1 MQIPASNLR
10 TNRFHRLGGNCRA
23 EIDEVLP
30 FAILRSP
37 RPKRVAQKIE
47 LLVRVRPSPILILAI
62 DNLRLFGMK
71 LQPTLLQASG
81 YGRPNLLGFHFC
93 PAMHDG
99 IIGETLKRH
108 LPILRRHPPI
118 KRIMQKQIGQQR
130 ADDTALRRALLT
142 RDQLAI
148 LLLHWRFQPALNV
161 ESDPLLLGVFLHR
174 PYQQILRDVIEE
186 TLDVQIYNPVI
197 APASLPRLPDCVQGR
212 LPRSIPVGIRMEQ
225 RVHRRLQSRL
235 HHHLRNPIRHGW
247 YAQFPFPTV
256 CFRYFNRPH
265 RRRKVTARRHPI
277 PDLVQVPFQVPFEIR
292 NRLLVD
298 PCRHLLR
305 FYSLIRLPNLPLR
318 NYKRLCLTHRLFPL
332 LVGSLNSAPSTQP
345 LCSIPFRGLHR
356 YYGLFRPSAPHPYSR
371 SHGSST
377 WASPLASEP
386 QVPTFHSTAFR
397 QTPAPSLPDAAPS
410 VNRCRRS

>member
-10 TNRFHRLGGNCRA
+10 TNRFHRLVGNCRA

-47 LLVRVRPSPILILAI
+47 LLVRVRPSQILILAI

-142 RDQLAI
+142 RNQLAV
-148 LLLHWRFQPALNV
+148 LLLHWRFQPALDV
-161 ESDPLLLGVFLHR
+161 ENHPWFFGVFLHR
-174 PYQQILRDVIEE
+174 PYQQILRDVVEE
-186 TLDVQIYNPVI
+186 TLDVQIYNPVM
-197 APASLPRLPDCVQGR
+197 APASLPRLPHCIQRR
-212 LPRSIPVGIRMEQ
+212 LPRSISVGIRMEQ

-235 HHHLRNPIRHGW
+235 HHLLRDPIRHGR
-247 YAQFPFPTV
+247 YAQLPFPTV
-256 CFRYFNRPH
+256 CFRYFHRPH
-265 RRRKVTARRHPI
+265 RRWKVAARRHPI
-277 PDLVQVPFQVPFEIR
+277 PNLVQVPFQVPFKIR
-292 NRLLVD
+292 NRLLVN
-298 PCRHLLR
+298 PCRSMVR
-305 FYSLIRLPNLPLR
+305 FYSFIRLPDLPLGNTER
-318 NYKRLCLTHRLFPL
+318 PCLTHRLLPL
-332 LVGSLNSAPSTQP
+332 LFGSLNFGSITQP
-345 LCSIPFRGLHR
+345 LGSIPFSRTSSL
-356 YYGLFRPSAPHPYSR
+356 LQVVPPLVSASVLSPSWFFHLWLLR
-371 SHGSST
+371 SHRSPRFPRS
-377 WASPLASEP
+377 AQSPLTSSGHLNAG
-386 QVPTFHSTAFR
+386 
-397 QTPAPSLPDAAPS
+397 
-410 VNRCRRS
+410 CRFGP